1 MKHNVLSSKAD
12 LQFMLVH
19 HQSNRTLHT
28 YILTF
33 QLELKL
39 EEISLSKLKYIFV
52 QE

>member
-12 LQFMLVH
+12 LQFMLLH
-19 HQSNRTLHT
+19 HQSNSTLHLNT
-28 YILTF
+28 LTF

-39 EEISLSKLKYIFV
+39 EISLPKLKYIFV